1 MKVAKEDGIRTIG
14 AAFADASVQ
23 EIQVSQF
30 AENDMFSNVEVRVS
44 VSVFLCSCQITLALQ
59 SLVIQLGVRECLVQ
73 GNPKNGDYELVKL
86 YQVLER
92 CNVVITERKACRLS
106 VSSKPEVAVYS
117 LFPSGVLEKGHRPG
131 CRTPD
136 FRGRSAASAR

>member
-1 MKVAKEDGIRTIG
+1 MKIAKEDGIRTVG

-44 VSVFLCSCQITLALQ
+44 VSVIPLQLSDEDTLQ
-59 SLVIQLGVRECLVQ
+59 SLVIQLGVKECLVQ
-73 GNPKNGDYELVKL
+73 GNPKGGDYELVKL

-92 CNVVITERKACRLS
+92 CNVVITERKSCRS
-106 VSSKPEVAVYS
+106 TFA
-117 LFPSGVLEKGHRPG
+117 PG
-131 CRTPD
+131 
-136 FRGRSAASAR
+136 SEMASHS